1 MADPHDEEEKPLDP
15 AVARVQER
23 LRRLMLIAGLTL
35 GIGLLAVLAG
45 IVYRI
50 VITDPGGSAALPK
63 DAATPTVSLSGLGL
77 APGAR
82 IVSSAMD
89 GNRLL
94 LTYADD
100 DGTSVV
106 IFEMP
111 AMTVVG
117 RLRVTAD

>member
-1 MADPHDEEEKPLDP
+1 MADPYDEEEKPLDP
-15 AVARVQER
+15 AVVRVQER

-35 GIGLLAVLAG
+35 GLGLLAVLAG

-77 APGAR
+77 EPGAR

-89 GNRLL
+89 GNRLS
-94 LTYADD
+94 LTFADD
-100 DGTSVV
+100 TGTSVV

>member
-1 MADPHDEEEKPLDP
+1 MADPYDEEEKPLDP
-15 AVARVQER
+15 AVVRVQER

-35 GIGLLAVLAG
+35 GLGLLAVLAG

-77 APGAR
+77 APGAQ

-89 GNRLL
+89 GNRLS
-94 LTYADD
+94 LTFADD
-100 DGTSVV
+100 TGTSVV